1 MKLGFIKYNVIDE
14 AGKRLKRI
22 EKKKK
27 TTSDFL
33 I

>member
-22 EKKKK
+22 EKIEKKQPR
-27 TTSDFL
+27 TS
-33 I
+33 